1 MSTMRSGITP
11 HVKYINIFTTK
22 YKKKQDCDGLKAY
35 THAFPLHISLIYVLH
50 KHSPVVLRIAHKGWG
65 ACAALCLYHV

>member
-1 MSTMRSGITP
+1 MPTMGSGITP

-22 YKKKQDCDGLKAY
+22 YKKQDGDGLKAY
-35 THAFPLHISLIYVLH
+35 THAFPLHISLIYLLH

-65 ACAALCLYHV
+65 VCAALCLYHV